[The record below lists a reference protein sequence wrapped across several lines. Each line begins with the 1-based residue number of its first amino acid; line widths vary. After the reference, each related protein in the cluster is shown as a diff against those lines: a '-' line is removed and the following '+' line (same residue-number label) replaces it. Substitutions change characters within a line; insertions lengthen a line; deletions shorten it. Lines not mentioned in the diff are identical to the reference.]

1 MPAAGSRFDLE
12 ELNVINAIAFRT
24 LAYQAHQQALM
35 QLTPDSPVIAIG
47 AIEEGRPAGL
57 VLMEAR
63 GDKSAI
69 LSICTATEFRNRGIA
84 TELLRAAE
92 HALKERKAAS
102 ATLTYVTGKATTP
115 ALERLLE
122 KCGWPAAEPKHLHC
136 WTDNRIYPWLA
147 DYKLPES
154 FEIFP
159 WVDITVGDRLSL
171 ERSQA
176 AENWVPESVWPF
188 SFEGTLEPNTSL
200 GVRYGGELV
209 GWVLTQ
215 ERPPNALC
223 YACSYMRPDLQRR
236 GRLIGAYAEAVRRQI
251 EFTDK
256 TVGIWIVPYK
266 HPAMAAFVLRRMKPH
281 LVSLQDF
288 RESRKEF
295 A

>member
-1 MPAAGSRFDLE
+1 MQATGSGFELE
-12 ELNVINAIAFRT
+12 ELNVINAIAFRN
-24 LAYQAHQQALM
+24 LAYPAHQHALH
-35 QLTPDSPVIAIG
+35 QLGPESPIIAIG
-47 AIEEGRPAGL
+47 AIAEGKPAGL
-57 VLMEAR
+57 VLAEAR
-63 GDKSAI
+63 GEKSAI
-69 LSICTATEFRNRGIA
+69 LSICTASAFRNRGIA
-84 TELLRAAE
+84 TELLNAAE
-92 HALKERKAAS
+92 RALRTRDVPSAS
-102 ATLTYVTGKATTP
+102 LTYVTGKPTTE
-115 ALERLLE
+115 ALEKLLAR
-122 KCGWPAAEPKHLHC
+122 CGWPVAEPKHLHC
-136 WTDNRIYPWLA
+136 WTDNRVYPWLA
-147 DYKLPES
+147 EYKLPES

-159 WVDITVGDRLSL
+159 WIDITVGDRVSL

-188 SFEGTLEPNTSL
+188 SFDGTLEPNTSL

-215 ERPPNALC
+215 VRPPDALC

-281 LVSLQDF
+281 LVSLQEF